1 MQIGLRD
8 GRIITLD
15 RAPEGEV
22 VTLQDG
28 ERVQR
33 WTRPGAIYTHCLD
46 EQILGADNL
55 FIRAPDSVA
64 GLTQRRQVAAAITRP
79 ALNPE
84 HDKIG
89 ADKR

>member
-1 MQIGLRD
+1 MRIGLRD
-8 GRIITLD
+8 GRVITLD

-64 GLTQRRQVAAAITRP
+64 GLTQHRLEEVEWLLRLQQQLRGP
-79 ALNPE
+79 
-84 HDKIG
+84 H
-89 ADKR
+89 